1 MRKLRAWFMRV
12 AGTFVKQR
20 RERELAEE
28 LESHLEFHI
37 EDNVR
42 AGMSPEEA
50 RRQALIRLGGIEQTK
65 EIYRERRGLPWLES
79 LLQDLRYGARTLR
92 KAPGFTAVAVFTLA
106 LGMGANTAIFSAVNT
121 VLLRPLPY
129 HDPSRLVWITEIWHK
144 EHDNGLIPNP
154 DYTNWS
160 LKAHTFEEI
169 AAYDGGEE
177 LNLTGAGQPERIRGV
192 GVSANFFHMLGVEPA
207 RGRAFSR
214 QETLPEGPAVAILS
228 NALWQSRFAGDAA
241 ILGKAISL
249 DDKSYTVMGV
259 MPAGFRFPDE
269 DLQPQLFIPFQ
280 LPPYVDWNAK
290 WLSDTYLV
298 ARLRKGVSLEEA
310 RAELQNIND
319 RDFAQVSPPFV
330 QMGRRTVRVQVQSLH
345 TKLAGNLRPALL
357 VLFAAVGFVLLIV
370 CANLANLQLV
380 RTAARQ
386 QEFAVRAA
394 IGAGRGRLLRQ
405 VLTEGALL
413 AVAGALAGLGAAA
426 GGIRLLHWFAPQD
439 LARIGAIAMDPVVL
453 AFTLGLTCLATILFG
468 TLPAR
473 GTSKL
478 DLQETLKHTG
488 PRLAGARN
496 GDRLRKLLAAAE
508 VALAL
513 VLLAGSGLL
522 LRSFVLLSSV
532 DPGFNPHNLLTAHIN
547 LPESKYATREQQ
559 RAFLQH
565 ILQRLR
571 GLPGV
576 EAAGV
581 ANALP
586 LGGYAGESAVRFEG
600 EAPLP
605 PGAAPSVP
613 VTSVSPDYFRSLGI
627 PLIAGRVFRE
637 DDGTHADLPI
647 IVNRSFVRRF
657 FPNQDALGKRVR
669 VGAPNWPWR
678 SVIGIVGDVRHLGL
692 NHDSEPQLYLPYA
705 ASAGDL
711 LAANQ
716 SLLAAA
722 LTVRSQTSPLEL
734 ARPLR
739 RQVAEA
745 DPDLPVFDVATMDQ
759 RLANSLAAPRFNTS
773 LLTIFAGVA
782 LLLALVG
789 IYGVIAYFSSRRTHE
804 IGLRMALGAMPKSIL
819 LLLMGEAAVITL
831 LGVGFGIAGAL
842 ALTRYLT
849 SLLFEIRPT
858 DPLTIGIVCMLMAG
872 TAGLAAY
879 LPARRAMKV
888 DPMVALRYE

>member
-1 MRKLRAWFMRV
+1 MRKLRAWLLRFGGMFGRE
-12 AGTFVKQR
+12 R

-28 LESHLEFHI
+28 LESNLRFHI
-37 EDNVR
+37 EDNQR

-50 RRQALIRLGGIEQTK
+50 RRQALIKLGGMEQTK
-65 EIYRERRGLPWLES
+65 ELYRDRSRLPWLET
-79 LLQDLRYGARTLR
+79 LLQDLRFGTRTLR
-92 KAPGFTAVAVFTLA
+92 KAPGFTTVAVITLA
-106 LGMGANTAIFSAVNT
+106 LGIGANTSIFSAVNT

-129 HDPSRLVWITEIWHK
+129 HDPSRLVWITQIWHK
-144 EHDNGLIPNP
+144 EHNNGLIPNP

-160 LKAHTFEEI
+160 LQAHVFEEI

-177 LNLTGAGQPERIRGV
+177 LNLTGAGRAERIRSV

-214 QETLPEGPAVAILS
+214 QETFPEGPAVVMLS
-228 NALWQSRFAGDAA
+228 NALWQSRFAGDAG
-241 ILGKAISL
+241 ILGKAIRL
-249 DDKSYTVMGV
+249 DDKSYTVVGV

-290 WLSDTYLV
+290 WLSDTYV
-298 ARLRKGVSLEEA
+298 IARLRKGVSLEEA

-330 QMGRRTVRVQVQSLH
+330 QMGRRTVQVQVQSLH

-394 IGAGRGRLLRQ
+394 IGAGRARLVRQ

-413 AVAGALAGLGAAA
+413 AVAGALVGLAAAA
-426 GGIRLLHWFAPQD
+426 GGIRLLRWFAPQD
-439 LARIGAIAMDPVVL
+439 LARIGAMAMDPVVL

-468 TLPAR
+468 MLPAL
-473 GTSKL
+473 GISKF
-478 DLQETLKHTG
+478 DLQETLKYTG
-488 PRLAGARN
+488 LRLAGARN

-513 VLLAGSGLL
+513 VLLVGSGLL

-532 DPGFNPHNLLTAHIN
+532 DPGFNPHHLLTAHIN

-565 ILQRLR
+565 LLQKLR
-571 GLPGV
+571 ALPGV
-576 EAAGV
+576 KAAGV

-613 VTSVSPDYFRSLGI
+613 ITSVSPDYFRSLGI

-637 DDGTHADLPI
+637 DDGTHADLPVI
-647 IVNRSFVRRF
+647 INQSFARRF

-678 SVIGIVGDVRHLGL
+678 SIIGIVGDVRHLGL
-692 NHDSEPQLYLPYA
+692 NHESEPQLYLPYA
-705 ASAGDL
+705 AAAGDP

-716 SLLAAA
+716 SLLAVVV
-722 LTVRSQTSPLEL
+722 TVRSQTSPLGL

-745 DPDLPVFDVATMDQ
+745 DSDLPVFDVATMDQ
-759 RLANSLAAPRFNTS
+759 RLADSLAAPRFNTS
-773 LLTIFAGVA
+773 VLTIFAGVA

-789 IYGVIAYFSSRRTHE
+789 IYGVIAYFSSQRTHE
-804 IGLRMALGAMPKSIL
+804 IGIRMALGAMPRRIL
-819 LLLMGEAAVITL
+819 FLLMGEAVVITL
-831 LGVGFGIAGAL
+831 SGIGLGIAGAL

-858 DPLTIGIVCMLMAG
+858 DHLTIGMVCMLMACA
-872 TAGLAAY
+872 AGLAAY

-888 DPMVALRYE
+888 DPMVALKYE